1 MKNKQ
6 AAWLLLAIQLVLVL
20 SVAGK
25 YWYERK
31 VCPRVWVK
39 TGQYDPNE
47 PLRGRYLGL
56 QLAVDACSLPRDKA
70 QFSPGYPYPYTS
82 GGRMPASWTWN
93 VVLVARDGQLMP
105 RVVNPEAVPGR
116 TESITLREKQPC
128 DSVPVTQGTNFYI
141 PDTAKGP
148 FPLQEGQVLW
158 VEVTIPP
165 SGPPRPIQLAVSSN
179 AGWQPIKLE

>member
-31 VCPRVWVK
+31 VCPRVWVR
-39 TGQYDPNE
+39 GAQYDPNM

-56 QLAVDACSLPRDKA
+56 QFAVDACSLPRDNA
-70 QFSPGYPYPYTS
+70 RFSPGFAYP
-82 GGRMPASWTWN
+82 GGHALKSWTWN
-93 VVLVARDGQLMP
+93 VVLVARNGQLVP
-105 RVVNPEAVPGR
+105 RVVEPKAMPENA
-116 TESITLREKQPC
+116 ESITLQENQRC
-128 DSVPVTQGTNFYI
+128 DSATVSQATDFFI

-148 FPLQEGQVLW
+148 FPLQKGQVLW
-158 VEVTIPP
+158 VEVTVPP
-165 SGPPRPIQLAVSSN
+165 SGPPRPIQLALSSE
-179 AGWQPIKLE
+179 AGWQPLKFE